1 MDFNQKRINNRRMD
15 TKRTRIT
22 TFISIFFI
30 LLFCYA
36 AISKIMDFEKFQIQ
50 MTESPLLSAFAG
62 FLPYV
67 LIISEFIIAGLLC
80 YRITQNAGLLASFIL
95 MLFFTGYIAHMLLT
109 SENLP
114 CSCGGILEKMSWTQH
129 LYFNIGCAVLAAI
142 ALGINI
148 RNSRP
153 AD

>member
-1 MDFNQKRINNRRMD
+1 MD

-67 LIISEFIIAGLLC
+67 LVISEFIIAGLLC

>member
-1 MDFNQKRINNRRMD
+1 MK
-15 TKRTRIT
+15 TKKTGIT

-36 AISKIMDFEKFQIQ
+36 SISKIMDFEKFQIQ
-50 MTESPLLSAFAG
+50 MTESPLLSTFAG

-67 LIISEFIIAGLLC
+67 LVISEFIIAGLLC

>member
-1 MDFNQKRINNRRMD
+1 MK

-50 MTESPLLSAFAG
+50 IKDSPLLGSFSEI
-62 FLPYV
+62 LPVSIIVIELV
-67 LIISEFIIAGLLC
+67 LVGLLC
-80 YRITQNAGLLASFIL
+80 YQKTRNTGLLGSFIL

>member
-1 MDFNQKRINNRRMD
+1 MDFNQKRINNGTMK
-15 TKRTRIT
+15 TKKTGIT

-50 MTESPLLSAFAG
+50 IKDSPLLGSFSEI
-62 FLPYV
+62 LPVSIIVIELV
-67 LIISEFIIAGLLC
+67 LVGLLC
-80 YRITQNAGLLASFIL
+80 YQKTRNTGLLGSFIL

>member
-1 MDFNQKRINNRRMD
+1 MD